1 MEHVAKEE
9 EQVRKAKLLES
20 HKRQGPWLASRVC
33 VESHSRSIFKPH
45 PVCSRAILPGICA
58 SLATPTSRSRESFRS
73 PGRVQGCLSR
83 HRCSVNKGVT
93 PLPEPSRTGALG
105 RWENMLLH
113 HPWILWG
120 TIRRELS
127 NSAAFLWPEECY
139 FLNEWWR
146 DITNDKWIAEM
157 VVQGYSLPFGLAPF
171 FLSLMETILRH
182 GDQCMAPTT
191 EGQSLD
197 KGTINCC
204 VGGSTSTNFWWLR
217 RLYICVCVWRV

>member
-1 MEHVAKEE
+1 MCCQVIDTSALGKSTTLRSRLAPFPFCGGNHLDGEIPPTMEHVAKEE

-113 HPWILWG
+113 HP
-120 TIRRELS
+120 
-127 NSAAFLWPEECY
+127 
-139 FLNEWWR
+139 
-146 DITNDKWIAEM
+146 
-157 VVQGYSLPFGLAPF
+157 
-171 FLSLMETILRH
+171 
-182 GDQCMAPTT
+182 
-191 EGQSLD
+191 
-197 KGTINCC
+197 
-204 VGGSTSTNFWWLR
+204 
-217 RLYICVCVWRV
+217 